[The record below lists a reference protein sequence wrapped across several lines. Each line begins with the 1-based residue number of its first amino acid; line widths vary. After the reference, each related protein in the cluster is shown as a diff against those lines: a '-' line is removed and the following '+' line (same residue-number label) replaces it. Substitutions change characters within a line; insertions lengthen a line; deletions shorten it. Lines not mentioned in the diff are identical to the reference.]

1 MESDLGRLS
10 VQAISEKELSRQ
22 FRVLRQTL
30 SMHTMLRDRYTRLAL
45 IIDILFL
52 ACSVT
57 FCATT
62 FARGDVFAQIGLS
75 LKNIRFI
82 LGVASIVA
90 FFASLVALRVDWKGK
105 AARHR
110 DAVQKLTNVLS
121 LFRAR
126 QQEDGSWPEDRSTDL
141 HRTYWEAMNN
151 IIEVPDRPFVRL
163 KVRYLRK
170 VELSKMSDSASGC
183 PLFVLRLILLIRST
197 LKAFRK
203 IRETGKEPIDETE
216 REDSRQTEQDR

>member
-1 MESDLGRLS
+1 MH
-10 VQAISEKELSRQ
+10 AISEKELNRQ

-30 SMHTMLRDRYTRLAL
+30 SMHTMLRDRYSKLAL
-45 IIDILFL
+45 VIDIAFL
-52 ACSVT
+52 ACSVI

-62 FARGDVFAQIGLS
+62 FARDDIFAQIALS
-75 LKNIRFI
+75 PKDVRYV
-82 LGVASIVA
+82 LGVSSIVA

-121 LFRAR
+121 LFREC
-126 QQEDGSWPEDRSTDL
+126 QHEDGSWPRDRSAVL

-151 IIEVPDRPFVRL
+151 TIEVPDRPFVGL

-170 VELSKMSDSASGC
+170 VELSKMSDGAHGC
-183 PLFVLRLILLIRST
+183 PLLILRIILLIRSI
-197 LKAFRK
+197 LKAF
-203 IRETGKEPIDETE
+203 GKKDETE
-216 REDSRQTEQDR
+216 KEPMDEKEREELQ

>member
-1 MESDLGRLS
+1 MP
-10 VQAISEKELSRQ
+10 AISGRELNRQ

-30 SMHTMLRDRYTRLAL
+30 SMHTMLRDRYTRLSL
-45 IIDILFL
+45 LIDILFL

-62 FARGDVFAQIGLS
+62 FVRDDVFTQIGLS
-75 LKNIRFI
+75 PKDVRYI

-110 DAVQKLTNVLS
+110 DAVQKLTSVLS
-121 LFRAR
+121 LFREC
-126 QQEDGSWPEDRSTDL
+126 QQCDGTWPQDRSADL

-151 IIEVPDRPFVRL
+151 RIEVPDRPFVGL
-163 KVRYLRK
+163 KVRYLK
-170 VELSKMSDSASGC
+170 KIELSKMSDGAPGC
-183 PLFVLRLILLIRST
+183 PLFVLRIILLIKSI

-203 IRETGKEPIDETE
+203 TSEFGKEPANETDRGE
-216 REDSRQTEQDR
+216 SMQTKKDN